1 MSFELENSDVKMCN
15 IFNVFSSLY
24 LSNNQL
30 EKFNLANV
38 SQGKEEKNGNYDIRL
53 EMFES
58 IYFFQHFS

>member
-15 IFNVFSSLY
+15 IFNVFSSLN

-58 IYFFQHFS
+58 IYFFSAF